1 MLRKST
7 VAIVLV
13 LAGCAGAPVAP
24 EHPPRAEPAVAVAHL
39 ERPQIAFVLGAGA
52 ARGFAHA
59 GALKVL
65 DDAGIRADIVIG
77 TSAGSLVGALY
88 AGGIRGQALIDMALA
103 VQRKQLLDF
112 VLPHRGFIDGD
123 RIQSYV
129 NQSLH
134 SRLIEQLDVPFV
146 AVATDLKTGALVA
159 FNRGDTGMA
168 VRASCSVPAIFQP
181 TAIEGREY
189 VDGSLVSPLPVRLAR
204 SLGAD
209 IVIAINVGL
218 HAEQSSVDNEKAIVT
233 QTLVVMAAS
242 IAREETKLADVVLEP
257 DLTGVRLADL
267 SARGRAIAAGEQA
280 ARDALP
286 EIERLIAL
294 KSAPNVGRVVAAGT
308 AQR

>member
-1 MLRKST
+1 
-7 VAIVLV
+7 
-13 LAGCAGAPVAP
+13 
-24 EHPPRAEPAVAVAHL
+24 
-39 ERPQIAFVLGAGA
+39 
-52 ARGFAHA
+52 
-59 GALKVL
+59 
-65 DDAGIRADIVIG
+65 
-77 TSAGSLVGALY
+77 
-88 AGGIRGQALIDMALA
+88 
-103 VQRKQLLDF
+103 VQRKQLFDL
-112 VLPHRGFIDGD
+112 VLPHRGFVDGD

-134 SRLIEQLDVPFV
+134 SRLIEQLEVPFV

-181 TAIEGREY
+181 TSIEGREY

-204 SLGAD
+204 ALGAD

-218 HAEQSSVDNEKAIVT
+218 HAEQSPVDSEREIVT
-233 QTLVVMAAS
+233 QAFVVMAAS
-242 IAREETKLADVVLEP
+242 IAREETKAADVVLQP

-286 EIERLIAL
+286 EIERIIELN
-294 KSAPNVGRVVAAGT
+294 SAPKVEAAFAIG
-308 AQR
+308 AARR